1 MLLPILPSD
10 MENLQQSRSLR
21 IFSIKSQKEE
31 LRSILRFSKK
41 NDSFLAE
48 NDIVV
53 SVLEME
59 LVFKRRWIFL
69 FLDMQMLGHLLQ
81 LQRKM
86 IMAHSQFQKILFLVM
101 GKIILFSEFQERVW
115 INMKSTGQGILPTR
129 RRCS

>member
-31 LRSILRFSKK
+31 LRSILRFLKK

-115 INMKSTGQGILPTR
+115 INMKSTEKLLIMEAM
-129 RRCS
+129 SS